1 MFLIDFHSYLIIQT
15 ETFINITFNKY
26 KKINIFKEN
35 INFFKNNME
44 AKFIGKAKLTKQ
56 GQLTLPQEARKD
68 LKIEAE
74 SDVYWYEINEVL
86 VLVKDLVNPKD
97 IMKKVH
103 RLRR

>member
-1 MFLIDFHSYLIIQT
+1 
-15 ETFINITFNKY
+15 
-26 KKINIFKEN
+26 
-35 INFFKNNME
+35 ME

-68 LKIEAE
+68 LGIEAE

-97 IMKKVH
+97 IMKKIH